1 MVVCSTYSQSKVVL
15 FRSSR
20 ISRGHTQHDA
30 KRRDVICHVLCHALA
45 VDIPCVIIHGIA
57 KSVIYEV
64 GETNTDGLTNSW
76 NAVFVGGS
84 WRLIFPLWACRSVVG
99 HSTGKWILIEP
110 TDIGKLEPEKTTGGA
125 VIQQLNEFFF
135 LTDPDVFQ
143 YHCFPN
149 DPLWQLVPKV
159 ISLEKF
165 LSLPFLRQDFFE
177 NKLKLMSTSSCR
189 LEATRGEC
197 DVVIKTLDNLSLKF
211 SNELQFSSKDL
222 DSKPPSQGQPQ
233 NCVAM
238 VHQDKKV
245 SFSVRCPTEGVYKLK
260 IYGGREGD
268 KRWLYSSCIVC
279 AEVSDHIIPYPTAP
293 DIGFGPQKLTEE
305 AGLIAMSHKSG
316 CVQVHRN
323 KTCEISFT
331 LTKFVLVHSTLHRF
345 DVSSN
350 SLAQY
355 VSQRIQNDNLR
366 IDVTPPQDGE
376 YTLHI
381 NCKEKGS
388 KNGFMNVCN
397 YLLNTDVK
405 NTRSWENAREK
416 VARQDLRAKTLS
428 VTTKNAKELQNAIE
442 KANQL
447 CLEDKG
453 DLKFA
458 HERLDLLQMQKA
470 LDDGINRRNVDILE
484 PAIKA
489 AKISDQV
496 YKLSDRIKEAEELRD
511 HLLTL
516 KRFAH
521 DVLDMKQT
529 TISEIHRYSI
539 PSSLIFN
546 VMKATF
552 LLLGEHPQNLE
563 IWEDLQ
569 VLMRQTG
576 RQSLLYKVRKFD
588 TLGTDR
594 ELATRVLHILEPY
607 TVEQVSS
614 ASAGAGTFYNWA
626 KNIATEV
633 NGRKQGKAK
642 PSKTKKK

>member
-1 MVVCSTYSQSKVVL
+1 MYVKFNTSHSRCSKINNVN
-15 FRSSR
+15 F
-20 ISRGHTQHDA
+20 
-30 KRRDVICHVLCHALA
+30 
-45 VDIPCVIIHGIA
+45 
-57 KSVIYEV
+57 
-64 GETNTDGLTNSW
+64 
-76 NAVFVGGS
+76 
-84 WRLIFPLWACRSVVG
+84 CRYF
-99 HSTGKWILIEP
+99 L
-110 TDIGKLEPEKTTGGA
+110 DIGKLEPEKTTGGA

-197 DVVIKTLDNLSLKF
+197 DVVIKTPDNLSLMF
-211 SNELQFSSKDL
+211 SYELQFSSKDL

-238 VHQDKKV
+238 VHQDNKV

-405 NTRSWENAREK
+405 NTRSWE
-416 VARQDLRAKTLS
+416 VCYHS
-428 VTTKNAKELQNAIE
+428 
-442 KANQL
+442 
-447 CLEDKG
+447 
-453 DLKFA
+453 F
-458 HERLDLLQMQKA
+458 
-470 LDDGINRRNVDILE
+470 
-484 PAIKA
+484 
-489 AKISDQV
+489 
-496 YKLSDRIKEAEELRD
+496 
-511 HLLTL
+511 
-516 KRFAH
+516 
-521 DVLDMKQT
+521 
-529 TISEIHRYSI
+529 
-539 PSSLIFN
+539 
-546 VMKATF
+546 
-552 LLLGEHPQNLE
+552 
-563 IWEDLQ
+563 
-569 VLMRQTG
+569 
-576 RQSLLYKVRKFD
+576 
-588 TLGTDR
+588 
-594 ELATRVLHILEPY
+594 
-607 TVEQVSS
+607 
-614 ASAGAGTFYNWA
+614 
-626 KNIATEV
+626 
-633 NGRKQGKAK
+633 
-642 PSKTKKK
+642 